1 MSQQLLRQIAL
12 TMLTDVG
19 DITAKKLIAYCG
31 GVEAVFSESVNS
43 LRKIPNISSN
53 VIQSITKQKVFSDA
67 EKEIKFIEKN
77 KITPLFY
84 LDSNYP
90 QRLKACSDG
99 PILLY
104 YKGNAN
110 LNAKRTLAIVGTR
123 QASEYGQ
130 EICSDIISDFKS
142 TDTLIISGLA
152 YGIDACSHK
161 TAVKYNI
168 PTVGVL
174 GHGLDRIYPSQH
186 KELSAKMIENG
197 GVLTEFRSGVIPDRQ
212 NFPMRNRIVAG
223 MTDATLVVESKARG
237 GSLITAYLA
246 FNYNRDVFAIPGR
259 PRDKNAIGCN
269 NLIKNNVAQLVLSSN
284 DIKKALNWNDDETIT
299 SVQKQLFVDLDENES
314 KVIDVMSFNEDIQI
328 DKISIDCGLSMSKTA
343 VVLLNLEFKG
353 LVKTLPGKQYR
364 KI

>member
-1 MSQQLLRQIAL
+1 MSQLLLHQIAL

-19 DITAKKLIAYCG
+19 DLTAKKLIAYCG

-43 LRKIPNISSN
+43 LRKIPNISSK
-53 VIQSITKQKVFSDA
+53 VIQSIKNQKVFSEA
-67 EKEIKFIEKN
+67 EKEINFIEKN
-77 KITPLFY
+77 NITPLFY
-84 LDSNYP
+84 LDKSYP
-90 QRLKACSDG
+90 QRLKACNDG

-104 YKGNAN
+104 SKGNAN
-110 LNAKRTLAIVGTR
+110 FNAERSIAIVGTR
-123 QASEYGQ
+123 QASEYGL
-130 EICSDIISDFKS
+130 EICNEIVSDLGGS
-142 TDTLIISGLA
+142 DTLIVSGLA
-152 YGIDACSHK
+152 YGIDACSHRN
-161 TAVKYNI
+161 AVKNSLS
-168 PTVGVL
+168 TVGVL

-186 KELSAKMIENG
+186 RELSEQMMHKG
-197 GVLTEFRSGVIPDRQ
+197 GVLTEFRQGVIPDRQ

-223 MTDATLVVESKARG
+223 MTDATLVIESKARG

-259 PRDKNAIGCN
+259 PKDKNAIGCN

-284 DIKKALNWNDDETIT
+284 DIKKALNWDDNESVN
-299 SVQKQLFVDLDENES
+299 SVQKQLFIDLDENEQ
-314 KVIDVMSFNEDIQI
+314 KVVDVMSFDTDIQI

-353 LVKTLPGKQYR
+353 VVKTLPGKQYR

>member
-1 MSQQLLRQIAL
+1 MTQQLLQQIAL

-19 DITAKKLIAYCG
+19 DLTAKKLIAYCG

-43 LRKIPNISSN
+43 LRKIPNISSK
-53 VIQSITKQKVFSDA
+53 VIQSIKNQKVFAEA
-67 EKEIKFIEKN
+67 EKEIRFIEKN
-77 KITPLFY
+77 NINPLFY
-84 LDSNYP
+84 LDNNYP

-104 YKGNAN
+104 SKGNAN
-110 LNAKRTLAIVGTR
+110 LNAKRSIAVVGTR
-123 QASEYGQ
+123 HASEYGQ
-130 EICSDIISDFKS
+130 EICNDIISDFIGS
-142 TDTLIISGLA
+142 EILVVSGLA
-152 YGIDACSHK
+152 YGVDACSHRSAIK
-161 TAVKYNI
+161 NNLS
-168 PTVGVL
+168 TVGVL

-186 KELSAKMIENG
+186 RDLSEQMLQNG
-197 GVLTEFRSGVIPDRQ
+197 GLLTEFRQGVIPDRQ

-259 PRDKNAIGCN
+259 PKDKNAIGCN
-269 NLIKNNVAQLVLSSN
+269 NLIRNNVAQLVLSSN
-284 DIKKALNWNDDETIT
+284 DIKKALNWVENETLN
-299 SVQKQLFVDLDENES
+299 SVQKKLFVDLDENEQ
-314 KVIDVMSFNEDIQI
+314 KVVDVMSFDTDIQI

-353 LVKTLPGKQYR
+353 VVRTLPGKQYR